1 MKKYLSIYTL
11 LALAC
16 IVLQSCLFS
25 EEEIFDESSANRATA
40 DVIKCQEILKD
51 VPNGWKLEYYIGSNY
66 SAGAVTLLMKLIN
79 LMRCLPNPCNPNREN
94 C

>member
-11 LALAC
+11 LALTC

-40 DVIKCQEILKD
+40 DVIKCQEILK
-51 VPNGWKLEYYIGSNY
+51 
-66 SAGAVTLLMKLIN
+66 
-79 LMRCLPNPCNPNREN
+79 RCSERMETGILHRKQLFCRCSHPTNEI
-94 C
+94 

>member
-51 VPNGWKLEYYIGSNY
+51 VPNGWKLEYRKQ
-66 SAGAVTLLMKLIN
+66 LFC
-79 LMRCLPNPCNPNREN
+79 RCSHFTNEI
-94 C
+94 

>member
-11 LALAC
+11 LALIC

-40 DVIKCQEILKD
+40 DVIKCQEILKERMET
-51 VPNGWKLEYYIGSNY
+51 GILHRKQLFC
-66 SAGAVTLLMKLIN
+66 
-79 LMRCLPNPCNPNREN
+79 RCSHPTNEI
-94 C
+94 

>member
-40 DVIKCQEILKD
+40 DEIKCQEILKD
-51 VPNGWKLEYYIGSNY
+51 VPNG
-66 SAGAVTLLMKLIN
+66 
-79 LMRCLPNPCNPNREN
+79 
-94 C
+94 

>member
-11 LALAC
+11 LVLTC

-51 VPNGWKLEYYIGSNY
+51 VPNGWKLEYFF
-66 SAGAVTLLMKLIN
+66 LIRAIVRIIKN
-79 LMRCLPNPCNPNREN
+79 GTCFQSTRPTILQVQSPY
-94 C
+94 

>member
-11 LALAC
+11 LALTC

-40 DVIKCQEILKD
+40 DVICLLYTSPSPRDRQKSRM
-51 VPNGWKLEYYIGSNY
+51 PS
-66 SAGAVTLLMKLIN
+66 SA
-79 LMRCLPNPCNPNREN
+79 
-94 C
+94 

>member
-11 LALAC
+11 LALTC

-40 DVIKCQEILKD
+40 DVIKCQEILK
-51 VPNGWKLEYYIGSNY
+51 
-66 SAGAVTLLMKLIN
+66 AVSYTHLTLPTNSLV
-79 LMRCLPNPCNPNREN
+79 
-94 C
+94 